1 MIKFYRF
8 CVALIAVCW
17 TVSVQ
22 AAIDAYP
29 FEDAAKEAQFR
40 ELINEIRC
48 PKCQNQTIS
57 DSDAGL
63 AKDLKDKTYEMV
75 QQGASKEQVI
85 DYMVQRYGDFV
96 HYQPPI
102 KQSTWVLWFGPFVFL
117 LIAVIGVAVM
127 IARKRSPKAAVGQ
140 LTDTEKARLAELM
153 KKDDSNS

>member
-1 MIKFYRF
+1 MSTLYRF
-8 CVALIAVCW
+8 CVALIAVIW
-17 TVSVQ
+17 AVSAQ

-75 QQGASKEQVI
+75 QQGASKQQVI

-102 KQSTWVLWFGPFVFL
+102 KQSTWVLWFGPFAFL
-117 LIAVIGVAVM
+117 LIAVVGVM
-127 IARKRSPKAAVGQ
+127 IMIAKKRAPKAAAGQ
-140 LTDTEKARLAELM
+140 LTDAEKARLQELM